1 MILRNNINP
10 HGGLFFHYEFP
21 WNFINIISKDLVRV
35 IVCFYIFP
43 YGIGTKPSTFNLCT
57 ALLKELH
64 ALRVFLGFITD
75 EISFK
80 IPSHFTICSSQIM
93 FWTKRDNPCVNYLFS
108 HFQLPTYIILRTSIW
123 NAEKMIHLPFI
134 INPTH
139 IWIAWWDLFRSRNL
153 KFQWWFNMK
162 MNIYGKYSII
172 PAIF

>member
-108 HFQLPTYIILRTSIW
+108 HFQLPTHYSQNFDMECRENDSFTFHNQSNQYLNCLVRSIS
-123 NAEKMIHLPFI
+123 KQ
-134 INPTH
+134 
-139 IWIAWWDLFRSRNL
+139 
-153 KFQWWFNMK
+153 KFEISMNFNMK